1 MNDNPYRL
9 YRYFDMRDVL
19 LYIGRTGDIG
29 RRNGSH
35 IARSKWMQFTARSSV
50 ERHDRLADL
59 KVAER
64 EAIEAERPIFN
75 KLHNSTPEAVL
86 RLRAYLEAAGRLDL
100 LPQPRKS
107 RQPQFELGGATFG
120 YPLRPNSG
128 KKRTY
133 SKREWGSGATC

>member
-1 MNDNPYRL
+1 MNDSPYRL

-50 ERHDRLADL
+50 DRHDSLTDL
-59 KVAER
+59 KAAER

-75 KLHNSTPEAVL
+75 KLHNSTPEAME
-86 RLRAYLEAAGRLDL
+86 RLRAYLDAAGRLNL
-100 LPQPRKS
+100 LPPEREVHAKPRVVFS
-107 RQPQFELGGATFG
+107 ATHVMLLGGTFREGCG
-120 YPLRPNSG
+120 Y
-128 KKRTY
+128 
-133 SKREWGSGATC
+133 GATL